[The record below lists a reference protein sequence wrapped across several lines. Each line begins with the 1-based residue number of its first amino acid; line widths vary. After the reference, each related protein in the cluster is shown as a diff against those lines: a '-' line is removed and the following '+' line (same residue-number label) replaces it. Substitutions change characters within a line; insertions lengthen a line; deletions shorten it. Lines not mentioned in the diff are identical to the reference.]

1 MFNDKCLLHHLMHL
15 NLKRLQVHS
24 DLLKLLVFY
33 SMFFFYILQS
43 RVEHLQQELKSF
55 GSIKVRV
62 TNFVTCLASSIF
74 FVEAEK

>member
-24 DLLKLLVFY
+24 NLLKLLVFY

-62 TNFVTCLASSIF
+62 TNLCIKKKQGSF
-74 FVEAEK
+74 

>member
-1 MFNDKCLLHHLMHL
+1 MFNDKCWLHHLMNL

-33 SMFFFYILQS
+33 SMFFSYILQS

-62 TNFVTCLASSIF
+62 TNLFIKKNAGLFLTLI
-74 FVEAEK
+74 

>member
-1 MFNDKCLLHHLMHL
+1 MFNDKCRLHHLMNL

-62 TNFVTCLASSIF
+62 ANLCIKKMQGSF
-74 FVEAEK
+74 

>member
-1 MFNDKCLLHHLMHL
+1 MFNDKCWLHHLMNL
-15 NLKRLQVHS
+15 NLKRLQVLS

-55 GSIKVRV
+55 GSIKVWV
-62 TNFVTCLASSIF
+62 TY
-74 FVEAEK
+74 

>member
-1 MFNDKCLLHHLMHL
+1 MFNDKCWLHHLMNL
-15 NLKRLQVHS
+15 NL
-24 DLLKLLVFY
+24 FY

-62 TNFVTCLASSIF
+62 TNLLQTLI
-74 FVEAEK
+74 

>member
-1 MFNDKCLLHHLMHL
+1 MFNDKCRLHHLMNL

-24 DLLKLLVFY
+24 DLLKLLVFFIL
-33 SMFFFYILQS
+33 FFFYILQS

-62 TNFVTCLASSIF
+62 TNFCIKKNAGLFLTLI
-74 FVEAEK
+74 